1 MGTTRRGFIRIV
13 GGSAVI
19 VGAAGYGFATT
30 REPKEALAPWKLAG
44 GESYSDPRMRALSY
58 AILAPNPHN
67 RQPWMVDLA
76 TPNEAML
83 YCDLTR
89 LLPETDPPNRQITI
103 GLGCFLELLRM
114 AAAQEGIAV
123 HITPFPEGEP
133 DGNLDMRP
141 VAHIRFEPPSSQEGG
156 AARDPLFAQV
166 LKRGSL
172 KEPYDTSRPVTD
184 DVLASL
190 AGVTNENVRV
200 ATTND
205 ADRLEDFR
213 DLTWRA
219 HYIET
224 MTPRTMQESIDLMR
238 IGKKEINAN
247 PDGIDLGGAFLEGLA
262 LIGQLDREQLADQN
276 SQAFKLGL
284 DMYKDMMMS
293 AMGYVWLVSETNTR
307 VDQLNTGANWLRL
320 NLKATEMG
328 LGIHPLSQALQEYPE
343 MDELFAELHTE
354 LGVSGDGPDGARV
367 QMFGRLGYGP
377 DVGRT
382 PRWKIE
388 TRVV

>member
-1 MGTTRRGFIRIV
+1 MGATRRGFIRIV

-19 VGAAGYGFATT
+19 VAAGGYGFATT
-30 REPKEALAPWKLAG
+30 REPKEAMAPWKLAG
-44 GESYSDPRMRALSY
+44 GEAYSDPRMRALSY

-76 TPNEAML
+76 TPGEATL

-114 AAAQEGIAV
+114 AAAQEGIMTFV
-123 HITPFPEGEP
+123 TSFPEGTPE
-133 DGNLDMRP
+133 GNLDQRP
-141 VAHIRFEPPSSQEGG
+141 VAHIQFVESGVFADP
-156 AARDPLFAQV
+156 DPLFAQV
-166 LKRGSL
+166 LKRSSL
-172 KEPYDTSRPVTD
+172 KEPYNVSLPVTD
-184 DVLASL
+184 DILAKL
-190 AGVTNENVRV
+190 AGVVDDNVRV

-205 ADRLEDFR
+205 AARLEDFR

-224 MTPRTMQESIDLMR
+224 MTPHTMQESIDLMR

-247 PDGIDLGGAFLEGLA
+247 PDGIDLGGAFLEGLSI
-262 LIGQLDREQLADQN
+262 IGQLDREQLADPN

-284 DMYKDMMMS
+284 DMYKEMMMS

-343 MDELFAELHTE
+343 MDELFAEIHTE
-354 LGVSGDGPDGARV
+354 LGVSGESRV

-377 DVGRT
+377 EVGRT

-388 TRVV
+388 TRVKNS